1 MALAGWIEGRFLESR
16 IARRIFFVVI
26 ASALLPISLFA
37 GVTWFATSAQLESDA
52 QARLAREAK
61 QLGMGAME
69 RLMLLDSAL
78 AAPGVRAGDSFLA
91 GKLRRLS
98 VSRGAAPAALSADE
112 AAHLAAGGPLL
123 RTLPGAATRI
133 LLLRRGASGE
143 LLSAEVEPSFLFFAD
158 ALRAN
163 AAIRVSS
170 AAGVLL
176 DQPQGASGPLAT
188 ESWELFLRGHFGSE
202 AWTFSVSEP
211 RSSVLAALDHFRT
224 VFALV
229 ALGALLLVALAT
241 SILVRRSLVPVE
253 ILHAATQRM
262 AQRDYAARANLVG
275 NDELAALGASFDE
288 MAARIE
294 RHVGVMQRLNGVGAA
309 LSNER
314 ELDHLVRSIVEGARF
329 VTDAP
334 VGALYLLDDAD
345 RLARSLLSGVAAAN
359 EATLITLAERAL
371 AANETQHERA
381 LETLSMPMRNHEGS
395 LIGVLQLAGAAFP
408 ASDRSIAESL
418 ASQTATALTKDRLAS
433 EFRALFEGLIE
444 LIVHAID
451 EKSPYTG
458 QHCRRVP
465 LLTELIADAACATQQ
480 GALKEFTLSEAE
492 RYELRIAALLHDCG
506 KVTTPVHVQD
516 KATKLEAI
524 VDRIELVDA
533 RFEIL
538 RRDLLLLA
546 GASVSAARTDTGEL
560 EVRLAALDEDRE
572 FLRRANIGGE
582 FMEPAAQARV
592 REIAARYAFRDAA
605 GAERALL
612 SDEEVENLTISRGTL
627 NAREREL
634 INHHVTASIHM
645 LERLPYPRSLRGVP
659 AIAGAHH
666 ERMDGRGYPQGLV
679 QSQISLQGR
688 ILGLADVFEALTA
701 KDRPYKPGL
710 SLRRALTILQ
720 AMCDEGH
727 VDADLFELFVRE
739 KVYLSYAIEHLD
751 PEQIDDEFLDEAV
764 QRGFALPNDSPRPA

>member
-1 MALAGWIEGRFLESR
+1 MALGGWIEGRFLESR

-37 GVTWFATSAQLESDA
+37 GITWFSTSAQLERDA
-52 QARLAREAK
+52 RARLAREAK
-61 QLGMGAME
+61 QLGMGAMQ
-69 RLMLLDSAL
+69 RLLLLDSAL
-78 AAPGVRAGDSFLA
+78 AAPGVRAGDAFLA
-91 GKLRRLS
+91 GKLRHLS
-98 VSRGAAPAALSADE
+98 VSGDDSSAALSADE
-112 AAHLAAGGPLL
+112 AAHLAAGAPLL
-123 RTLPGAATRI
+123 RASGGAEPRV

-143 LLSAEVEPSFLFFAD
+143 LLSAEIEPSFMFSAD

-170 AAGVLL
+170 TAGVLL
-176 DQPQGASGPLAT
+176 DQRQGANGPRAT
-188 ESWELFLRGHFGSE
+188 ESWDLFLRGHFGSE
-202 AWTFSVSEP
+202 AWTFTVAEP

-253 ILHAATQRM
+253 ILHAATRRM
-262 AQRDYAARANLVG
+262 AQRDYAVRANLVG

-309 LSNER
+309 LSTER
-314 ELDHLVRSIVEGARF
+314 ELDHLLRSIVEGARF

-334 VGALYLLDDAD
+334 VGALYLLDAAD
-345 RLARSLLSGVAAAN
+345 RLERSLLSGLPAAN
-359 EATLITLAERAL
+359 EATLIALAERAL
-371 AANETQHERA
+371 AANETQHDRA

-395 LIGVLQLAGAAFP
+395 LIGVLQLAGAAF
-408 ASDRSIAESL
+408 AQSDRAIAESL

-465 LLTELIADAACATQQ
+465 LLTELIADAACKTQR

-538 RRDLLLLA
+538 RRDALLA
-546 GASVSAARTDTGEL
+546 AGHGPADANEGLAERLRGL
-560 EVRLAALDEDRE
+560 EADRE

-582 FMEPAAQARV
+582 FMEPAAQQRV

-605 GAERALL
+605 GDEHALL
-612 SDEEVENLTISRGTL
+612 SDEEIGNLTVSRGTL

-679 QSQISLQGR
+679 RDQISLQGR

-701 KDRPYKPGL
+701 KDRPYKPGMP
-710 SLRRALTILQ
+710 LRRALTILQ
-720 AMCDEGH
+720 SMCDEGH
-727 VDADLFELFVRE
+727 VDPDLFELFVRE
-739 KVYLSYAIEHLD
+739 RVYLDYAIEYLD

-764 QRGFALPNDSPRPA
+764 RRGFSLPNGSPRLA